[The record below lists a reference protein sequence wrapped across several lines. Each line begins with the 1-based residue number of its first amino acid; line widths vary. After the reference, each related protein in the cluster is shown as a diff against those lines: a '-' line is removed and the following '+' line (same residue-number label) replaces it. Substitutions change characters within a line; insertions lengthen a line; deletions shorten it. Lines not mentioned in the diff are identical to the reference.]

1 MPHCTRVLVCCTSA
15 SERCARFCTR
25 VSQAANPASQHF
37 TVHCSPTLGR
47 RYPWFIYV
55 FGGAGLFVFITASV
69 GILSADCAG
78 CGVTCFLGLY
88 HALMVLLLLIQ
99 IAVVCFYFFDKSWE
113 NELPHDR
120 TGAQLGLFAK
130 QSNTAPRQLR
140 NDSHTRQPQFPC
152 APAKRARTA
161 SAPS

>member
-1 MPHCTRVLVCCTSA
+1 MLC
-15 SERCARFCTR
+15 
-25 VSQAANPASQHF
+25 
-37 TVHCSPTLGR
+37 

-88 HALMVLLLLIQ
+88 HALMGFLLLVQ

-113 NELPHDR
+113 DDLPPDT
-120 TGAQLGLFAK
+120 TGKAG
-130 QSNTAPRQLR
+130 
-140 NDSHTRQPQFPC
+140 
-152 APAKRARTA
+152 PALLYT
-161 SAPS
+161 